1 MDTTEIQ
8 TRINAI
14 SKGML
19 EKGLRKPS
27 AAFRQE
33 CNKQPEVYLRW
44 GDPTKPENAY
54 NGDRYNFLIAETP
67 DEVLAKAEEYVV
79 SLPPAEEA
87 RLKQFMGA
95 LANAIELGKDNGIDV
110 DFLNPLQK
118 TMKKLSSNILTD
130 QRAA

>member
-1 MDTTEIQ
+1 MDSIEIQ
-8 TRINAI
+8 NRVNAI
-14 SKGML
+14 SKAML
-19 EKGLRKPS
+19 GKGLRKPS

-44 GDPTKPENAY
+44 EDPTKPESSFNC
-54 NGDRYNFLIAETP
+54 DCYNFITEATP
-67 DEVLAKAEEYVV
+67 EEVLAKAEQYVR

-87 RLKQFMGA
+87 RLKQFIGA
-95 LANAIELGKDNGIDV
+95 LANAIELGKENGIDV

-118 TMKKLSSNILTD
+118 TMKKLSDNILTD